1 MRIGTGLD
9 ILLVEDNDDIREGLV
24 ALLDGEGYAVT
35 ECPTA
40 EEGLARLKERSFH
53 LVVTDYMLP
62 GRSGGWMLEEAIGAG
77 LVVGTGILMITAH
90 PKVTAPPGARML
102 HKPLDIDEFLL
113 VVQQVIESAR
123 ATHKERVRQAL

>member
-1 MRIGTGLD
+1 MGIGTGLD

-35 ECPTA
+35 ECSTA
-40 EEGLARLKERSFH
+40 EDGLARLKERSFH
-53 LVVTDYMLP
+53 LVVTDFMLP
-62 GRSGGWMLEEAIGAG
+62 GRSGGWMLEEAIAAG
-77 LVVGTGILMITAH
+77 LVHGSGVLMITAH

-113 VVQQVIESAR
+113 VVQAVIQSAQ
-123 ATHKERVRQAL
+123 AAQKERVRQAL

>member
-1 MRIGTGLD
+1 MKAGVGLN

-24 ALLDGEGYAVT
+24 ALLDGEGYSVT

-40 EEGLARLKERSFH
+40 EEGLARMRERAYD